1 MLTEHSKF
9 FHPVLQA
16 NVLFTLYLL
25 STNISYNIMFMVL
38 KGRRFMNVF
47 KNNEQKTTLFLSSKY
62 ILCFIY
68 LVYVIQCT
76 LICTLRANQ
85 NISLWTHQVY
95 INLGDK
101 NSPFFQSMTC
111 LSIQLALYNQWQ
123 QKSVKRYM
131 HIFIRSNCYATKR
144 ALNARSIKI
153 SRFRFSWKLKFEIT
167 N

>member
-1 MLTEHSKF
+1 MCLKI
-9 FHPVLQA
+9 
-16 NVLFTLYLL
+16 
-25 STNISYNIMFMVL
+25 TN
-38 KGRRFMNVF
+38 K
-47 KNNEQKTTLFLSSKY
+47 KQPFLSSKY

-167 N
+167 NGKSASYSLIIQLAKETTILLLVLYLDFYF